1 MKYLE
6 NEHYFEVIDTYAKAY
21 LLGFIAA
28 DGALVKS
35 SVGKSLYLTITI
47 KYEDR
52 AILDFMQKELG
63 SKHKLLEIRKP
74 SGFDKSKMVHHLRL
88 AFCNKNIISDILKY
102 GITQRKSLTLGN
114 IIHNIPS
121 KFRDA
126 FIIGY
131 FDGDG
136 SVTPVNN
143 SPNNKSLHIQI
154 RGTINFLTGIC
165 QHLNIPIS
173 YIYEDTF
180 PQLSITHMKY
190 IVRFFKCYEY
200 LPFYYIRKYNKFLE
214 RINTPSYDKYKQVQT
229 ISSPTK

>member
-6 NEHYFEVIDTYAKAY
+6 NEHYFENIDTYAKAY

-28 DGALVKS
+28 DGALVRS
-35 SVGKSLYLTITI
+35 SKRNCIYLTITV

-52 AILDFMQKELG
+52 AILDFMQKEFG
-63 SKHKLLEIRKP
+63 SKHKLLEIRRP
-74 SGFDKSKMVHHLRL
+74 SGFDKSKMIHHIRL
-88 AFCNKNIISDILKY
+88 AFGNKYIARDILKY

-114 IIHNIPS
+114 IIPNIPYE
-121 KFRDA
+121 FRNA

-136 SVTPVNN
+136 SVTPISN

-154 RGTINFLTGIC
+154 RGTVNFLTGIC
-165 QHLNIPIS
+165 SHLNMPTT
-173 YIYEDTF
+173 YIYENGF

-190 IVRFFKCYEY
+190 IVRFFDCYRN
-200 LPFYYIRKYNKFLE
+200 LPFYYKRKHDRFLN
-214 RINTPSYDKYKQVQT
+214 RINKPSNDKYKQVQT
-229 ISSPTK
+229 ISSPTE